1 MNTEI
6 KADELVEVLAETYS
20 LPYWNGFAE
29 LRDIPPK
36 WGRRIDFFAISVDNK
51 KGYGYS
57 IAFEIKVTRADF
69 GHEIDQPLKRSAFFE
84 QSNEFYFVTPQG
96 LVSPDEIPEN
106 CGLMEYDGTL
116 KRVKVAQQRLD
127 ISYSP
132 EFVASILGR
141 QVAKRYL
148 KPWYTLLGR
157 EVSKETLDKYISK
170 EVRDRIVGEY
180 DRIKAEAG
188 INAAQEESMR
198 VQRMMEVISKYIVP
212 EENFEETLLKL
223 DAYMNK
229 GIPDY
234 IVTKIKELHKLC
246 VG

>member
-69 GHEIDQPLKRSAFFE
+69 GHEIDQPQKRSAFFH

-96 LVSPDEIPEN
+96 LVSPDEVPEN
-106 CGLMEYDGTL
+106 CGLLEYDGTL

-127 ISYSP
+127 IRYEP

-141 QVAKRYL
+141 QVAKRNL
-148 KPWYTLLGR
+148 KPWYQLLGR
-157 EVSKETLDKYISK
+157 EVSKETLDKYVSK
-170 EVRDRIVGEY
+170 EVRERMLGEY
-180 DRIKAEAG
+180 ERIQSEAS
-188 INAAQEESMR
+188 IKAAQEDNMR
-198 VQRMMEVISKYIVP
+198 VQRVMEVISQYIVP
-212 EENFEETLLKL
+212 EDNFEATLLKL
-223 DAYMNK
+223 DEYMKK

-234 IVTKIKELHKLC
+234 IVSRVKELHSLC